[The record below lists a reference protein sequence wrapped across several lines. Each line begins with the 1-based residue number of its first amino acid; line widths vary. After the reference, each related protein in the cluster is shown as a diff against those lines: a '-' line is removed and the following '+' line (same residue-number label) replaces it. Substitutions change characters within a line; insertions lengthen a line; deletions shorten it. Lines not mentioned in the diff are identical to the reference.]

1 MRIPLLVLAA
11 VLIPAGVAVNIRG
24 STKSVA
30 MSQEALERF
39 MPEYVGG
46 SGALLGPDGK
56 PLLNNWN
63 PETRDAL
70 MASSMSGRK
79 YSYYGNLFEV
89 LVINSDRGESF
100 HNPAACFA
108 TQDWNVTEQ
117 RTVTREFEGIGRV
130 AFTFLDM
137 NMVRGRRKVLFT
149 YELGDRFIADQG
161 RLVRT
166 MFFEE
171 LKTAR
176 RQEVNM
182 YRFIGE
188 TETVTEEEL
197 LDFAGAFL
205 KTVRERRAAER
216 S

>member
-1 MRIPLLVLAA
+1 MRVPLLVLAA
-11 VLIPAGVAVNIRG
+11 VLIPAGIAVNFRG

-30 MSQEALERF
+30 MSQEALEEF
-39 MPEYVGG
+39 MPDYVQG
-46 SGALLGPDGK
+46 SGALLGQDGK

-79 YSYYGNLFEV
+79 YSHNGNLFEV

-117 RTVTREFEGIGRV
+117 KTLTRDFPGIGTV
-130 AFTFLDM
+130 PFTYLDM

-149 YELGDRFIADQG
+149 YELGDRFIPDQG
-161 RLVRT
+161 RLIRT
-166 MFFEE
+166 MFLEE

-205 KTVRERRAAER
+205 QTVRNSRTANR